1 MKTHQ
6 TAVKNVLKA
15 IEDLTVNTKLNQ
27 SQNDSLDHE
36 SMRKLTDNL
45 KTLHLKDDHFKAGLL
60 I

>member
-15 IEDLTVNTKLNQ
+15 IEDLTVNTKLTQ
-27 SQNDSLDHE
+27 FQNDSLDHE
-36 SMRKLTDNL
+36 AMRKLTDNL
-45 KTLHLKDDHFKAGLL
+45 KTLHLKDDNFKAGLL